1 MASYTYSPVNGK
13 RKNMETNVYGTWKF
27 IPSKATKLWKM
38 EENGPIDL
46 LGFTPEED
54 AKNYALV
61 ESLVQHDDLEL

>member
-1 MASYTYSPVNGK
+1 MEIHTQLKQRSYG
-13 RKNMETNVYGTWKF
+13 
-27 IPSKATKLWKM
+27 KM

-61 ESLVQHDDLEL
+61 EEPVTA

>member
-1 MASYTYSPVNGK
+1 MASYTYSAVNGK
-13 RKNMETNVYGTWKF
+13 WKKMETNVY
-27 IPSKATKLWKM
+27 IYIWKM

-61 ESLVQHDDLEL
+61 ESLLQHDDLEL

>member
-1 MASYTYSPVNGK
+1 
-13 RKNMETNVYGTWKF
+13 
-27 IPSKATKLWKM
+27 M